1 METVRLSNH
10 GIYNSNSLYSP
21 QPSVGYGP
29 ALPTSPNLSTNIPAS
44 KPDSFNSAEADWQN
58 KKSSVTTKKR
68 KQTASAVASKQPQE
82 SDKNVA
88 ILGGL
93 TLLITA
99 GLGIYFAGKHF
110 NWWKKGEIASP
121 VKVSQAESELKSQP
135 IKPPQ
140 AKNEELKP
148 KTTEPPQA
156 KEKSTHQTTE
166 QPQAEDPLAK
176 EPKAHLQALL
186 HIEKEKL
193 AKRQDISEEV
203 KQEVDEWLQSL
214 VDEVEK
220 PYNKDLVVNL
230 VTKMMER

>member
-121 VKVSQAESELKSQP
+121 VKVSQAESELKS
-135 IKPPQ
+135 
-140 AKNEELKP
+140 